1 MYTAIVRSWHVHQYL
16 GFWLKLMLVTG
27 ISLNHDF
34 IKQNNQLSNG
44 HLFSLCCLNDNR
56 SFPKLKQNLDFNF
69 YNIAFAL
76 HFGVAFFF
84 SKS

>member
-34 IKQNNQLSNG
+34 IKQNNHNFPMVICSACAASMIIG
-44 HLFSLCCLNDNR
+44 HSLN
-56 SFPKLKQNLDFNF
+56 
-69 YNIAFAL
+69 
-76 HFGVAFFF
+76 
-84 SKS
+84 